1 MINLFFKRLIFPLSE
16 WQYYILILRFHLI
29 NFKYS
34 ETATKIWKKSLL
46 TKLHTYVKTKR
57 NIFFSNFVTFSQWMS
72 NSFWFGFNVQF
83 GSSLKIVFHFG
94 YFRGFRLLY
103 KLTNFQNQTKLYNLT
118 LAYIYCASIAQVTWP
133 QMIQF
138 WDVDLSAIHQKWPL
152 NLRSLGGRPLDF
164 NLNGI
169 FEISGFHWSKWA
181 IDCLIWKTFIFQI
194 FNIQPLRGCY
204 KLEKGNFSK

>member
-1 MINLFFKRLIFPLSE
+1 M
-16 WQYYILILRFHLI
+16 
-29 NFKYS
+29 
-34 ETATKIWKKSLL
+34 
-46 TKLHTYVKTKR
+46 
-57 NIFFSNFVTFSQWMS
+57 TFSQWMS

-138 WDVDLSAIHQKWPL
+138 WDVDLSAIHQKFL
-152 NLRSLGGRPLDF
+152 VNLP
-164 NLNGI
+164 
-169 FEISGFHWSKWA
+169 
-181 IDCLIWKTFIFQI
+181 
-194 FNIQPLRGCY
+194 P
-204 KLEKGNFSK
+204 KLEWYDLHSCSHEQKTKSLFVHHWDQISVNSVFVFSLFSEIT